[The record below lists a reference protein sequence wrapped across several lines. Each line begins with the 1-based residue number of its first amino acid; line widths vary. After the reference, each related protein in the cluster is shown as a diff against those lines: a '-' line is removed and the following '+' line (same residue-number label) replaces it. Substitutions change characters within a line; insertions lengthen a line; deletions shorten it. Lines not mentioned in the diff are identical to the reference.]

1 MPLCY
6 VHNQEFPRESMQEH
20 HKRPR
25 AYGGPDVPDNIVWI
39 CSGDHDLLHRSAQ
52 RLYANKAGE
61 AKDMVVR
68 HLPNYPAG
76 QKRLWDLVLAVAHA
90 RRDHAR
96 SSEIPEAGVD
106 AEDPIS
112 TVKMSLDLPDWLH
125 HRLKTLATGKGLY
138 KYVMGVLE
146 NHAVIA
152 TQKPGA
158 SEEDTFAEK
167 QEDAEL
173 PEESP
178 LEVIEF

>member
-1 MPLCY
+1 
-6 VHNQEFPRESMQEH
+6 MQEH

-25 AYGGPDVPDNIVWI
+25 AYGGLDVPDNIVWI
-39 CSGDHDLLHRSAQ
+39 CSGDHDILHRAAQ

-61 AKDMVVR
+61 ARDMVER

-76 QKRLWDLVLAVAHA
+76 QKRLWDLVLTVAHA

-106 AEDPIS
+106 AEEHTS
-112 TVKMSLDLPDWLH
+112 TVKMSLELPDWLH

-138 KYVMGVLE
+138 KYVLGVLE
-146 NHAVIA
+146 NHAMVA

-158 SEEDTFAEK
+158 DSEELYSEKKEAPEAE
-167 QEDAEL
+167 ED
-173 PEESP
+173 S
-178 LEVIEF
+178 LEILEF